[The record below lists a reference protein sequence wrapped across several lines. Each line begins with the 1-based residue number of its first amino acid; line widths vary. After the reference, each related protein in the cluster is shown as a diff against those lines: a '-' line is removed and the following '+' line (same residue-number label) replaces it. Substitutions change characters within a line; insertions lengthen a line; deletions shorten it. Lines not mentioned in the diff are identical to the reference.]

1 MAARTKTAISRNATV
16 VAVKNQVSARVGD
29 EAVILH
35 LKDCAYFGLNPVGAA
50 VWKLIEKPKSV
61 AQLRD
66 AVLREFDV
74 GTVECERDLLGLLES
89 LAKAGL
95 IEVRDGRDTKDEQAE

>member
-1 MAARTKTAISRNATV
+1 MAAKTKIAISRNATV
-16 VAVKNQVSARVGD
+16 TAVKNQVSAMVGD

-35 LKDCAYFGLNPVGAA
+35 LKDGTYFGLNPVGAA

-61 AQLRD
+61 PQLRD
-66 AVLREFDV
+66 ALLREFEV
-74 GTVECERDLLGLLES
+74 GAAECERDLLGLLES

-95 IEVRDGRDTKDEQAE
+95 IEVRDGRDRKDE